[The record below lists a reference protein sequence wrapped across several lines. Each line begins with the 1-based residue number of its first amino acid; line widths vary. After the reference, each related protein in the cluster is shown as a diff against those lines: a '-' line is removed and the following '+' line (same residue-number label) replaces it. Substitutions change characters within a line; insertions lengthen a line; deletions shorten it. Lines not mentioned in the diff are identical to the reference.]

1 MSRAIIVHCWEGTP
15 EYCWY
20 PWVKQELE
28 KKGFEVKVPAFPDT
42 NNPDR
47 DAWVAHLEK
56 EIGIP
61 DENLYL
67 IGHSIGCATI
77 LRYLEN
83 IDESEKIGGAVFV
96 AGFTENP
103 GYNEVQTF
111 FEEPFDFE
119 KIKRGAKNGFA
130 AIFSDNDPHVD
141 LKFAEIF
148 KEKFGAEIIIKHK
161 MDHFSGSI
169 ENEKAT
175 RELPDVVE
183 QILEMI
189 T

>member
-1 MSRAIIVHCWEGTP
+1 MKRAIIIHCWEGTP

-20 PWVKQELE
+20 PWLKEELE

-42 NNPDR
+42 DNPDM

-83 IDESEKIGGAVFV
+83 IDETEKIGGAVFV

-103 GYNEVQTF
+103 GYNEVRTF

-119 KIKRGAKNGFA
+119 KIKNSAKNGFA

-148 KEKFGAEIIIKHK
+148 KEKLDTEIIIKAK
-161 MDHFSGSI
+161 MGHFSGSI
-169 ENEKAT
+169 ENEKECT
-175 RELPDVVE
+175 MLPDAVE
-183 QILEMI
+183 SIEKLSK
-189 T
+189 